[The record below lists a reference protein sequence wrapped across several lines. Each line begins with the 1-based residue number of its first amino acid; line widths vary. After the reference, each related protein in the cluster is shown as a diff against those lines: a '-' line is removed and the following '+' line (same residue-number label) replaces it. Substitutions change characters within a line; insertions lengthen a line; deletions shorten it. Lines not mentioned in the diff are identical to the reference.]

1 MNMNI
6 VIAGDGE
13 VGLHLAQELSALENQ
28 NITIVDP
35 HEDLLKQVEA
45 HTDLMAITGD
55 STSVSVLENANIKR
69 ADLLISVL
77 HDERTNLVT
86 AALGKQLGAKKT
98 IARVNNLEYLR
109 PENEARFKNMGIDAL
124 VCPEDI
130 VSTEITNLLSQ
141 TAATEIFD
149 FSGGKLFLFLIKLEQ
164 NAPVVDKSLN
174 DIVSMFPHLDFRA
187 VAIHR
192 SSKTIIPKGHDK
204 FLVNDLSYVVTKPG
218 GIDDLLKLGGK
229 QKIDIRNVMIVGGGR
244 VGRTTAR
251 KLENRLNIKLF
262 EIDKQKS
269 MHLASQLERTLV
281 INGDAR
287 DIQLMEDEDI
297 RGMDAFIAVT
307 DSSETNI
314 LSCLHARKF
323 GVKRTIAL
331 VENID
336 YIDISQ
342 NIGIDTIIN
351 KKLSTASHIV
361 KYTMD
366 AQVTSIKCLSGINA
380 EVMELVADP
389 HSAVT
394 RKPIKDLN
402 MPKGAIIGGIIRG
415 EDSHIAV
422 GDFQIEDGDKVVVFS
437 MPESIHKVDKLFNN
451 K

>member
-1 MNMNI
+1 VVN
-6 VIAGDGE
+6 
-13 VGLHLAQELSALENQ
+13 
-28 NITIVDP
+28 
-35 HEDLLKQVEA
+35 
-45 HTDLMAITGD
+45 
-55 STSVSVLENANIKR
+55 
-69 ADLLISVL
+69 
-77 HDERTNLVT
+77 
-86 AALGKQLGAKKT
+86 KT
-98 IARVNNLEYLR
+98 
-109 PENEARFKNMGIDAL
+109 
-124 VCPEDI
+124 
-130 VSTEITNLLSQ
+130 
-141 TAATEIFD
+141 
-149 FSGGKLFLFLIKLEQ
+149 
-164 NAPVVDKSLN
+164 LN

-192 SSKTIIPKGHDK
+192 KAKTIIPKGDDQ
-204 FLVNDLSYVVTKPG
+204 FLVNDLSYVITKPG

-229 QKIDIRNVMIVGGGR
+229 QRIDIRNVMIVGGGR

-251 KLENRLNIKLF
+251 MLENSLNIKLF
-262 EIDKQKS
+262 EKDKEKS
-269 MHLASQLERTLV
+269 LQLANRLEHTLV

-351 KKLSTASHIV
+351 KKLSTASYIV
-361 KYTMD
+361 RFTMH
-366 AQVTSIKCLSGINA
+366 AEVTSIKCLSGINA
-380 EVMELVADP
+380 EVMELVAKP

-394 RKPIKDLN
+394 KKPIKDLH

-415 EDSHIAV
+415 DDSHIAV
-422 GDFQIEDGDKVVVFS
+422 GDFQIEEGDKVVVFS
-437 MPESIHKVDKLFNN
+437 MPESIHKVDKLFNH

>member
-1 MNMNI
+1 MNI
-6 VIAGDGE
+6 IIAGDGE
-13 VGLHLAQELSALENQ
+13 VGLHLAQELSTENQ

-35 HEDLLKQVEA
+35 HEDLLKMVES

-55 STSVSVLENANIKR
+55 STSIEVLQNANVKK

-77 HDERTNLVT
+77 HDERTNIIT

-98 IARVNNLEYLR
+98 IARVNNLEYLHE
-109 PENEARFKNMGIDAL
+109 ENLERFRNMGIDAL

-130 VSTEITNLLSQ
+130 VAKEVVALLSQ
-141 TAATEIFD
+141 SAATEVFD
-149 FSGGKLFLFLIKLEQ
+149 FSGGKLFLFLIKLEE
-164 NAPVVDKSLN
+164 NAPVLDKTLN
-174 DIVSMFPHLDFRA
+174 DIVSMYPHLDFRA

-192 SSKTIIPKGHDK
+192 NSQTIIPKGNDM
-204 FLVNDLSYVVTKPG
+204 FLNNDLSYVITKPG

-229 QKIDIRNVMIVGGGR
+229 QRYDIRNVMIVGGGR
-244 VGRTTAR
+244 VGRTAAK
-251 KLENRLNIKLF
+251 KLENTLHVKLF
-262 EIDKQKS
+262 EIDKKKS
-269 MHLASQLERTLV
+269 LHLANELERTLV

-351 KKLSTASHIV
+351 KKLSTASYIV
-361 KYTMD
+361 RFTMD
-366 AQVTSIKCLSGINA
+366 AEVTSIKCLSGINA
-380 EVMELVADP
+380 EVMELVAYP

-394 RKPIKDLN
+394 RKPIRNLP

-415 EDSHIAV
+415 DDSFIAV
-422 GDFQIEDGDKVVVFS
+422 GDFQIEENDKVVVFS
-437 MPESIHKVDKLFNN
+437 LPEAIHKVGKLF
-451 K
+451 KK

>member
-1 MNMNI
+1 MNI

-13 VGLHLAQELSALENQ
+13 VGLHLAQELSLLENQ

-35 HEDLLKQVEA
+35 HEDLIRQVES
-45 HTDLMAITGD
+45 HTDLLAITGD
-55 STSVSVLENANIKR
+55 STSVEVLENANVRR

-77 HDERTNLVT
+77 HDERINLLT
-86 AALGKQLGAKKT
+86 AALGKQLGARHT
-98 IARVNNLEYLR
+98 IARINNLEYLK
-109 PENEARFKNMGIDAL
+109 PENQSRFKNIGIDAL

-130 VSTEITNLLSQ
+130 VSQEITYLLSQ

-149 FSGGKLFLFLIKLEQ
+149 FSGGKLSLFLIKLEE
-164 NAPVVDKSLN
+164 NALVLNKSLN
-174 DIVSMFPHLDFRA
+174 DIVAMFPHLDFRA

-192 SSKTIIPKGHDK
+192 NSQTIIPRGDDK
-204 FLVNDLSYVVTKPG
+204 FLLNDLSYVITKPG
-218 GIDDLLKLGGK
+218 GIDDLIKLGGK

-251 KLENRLNIKLF
+251 KLDNKLNIKLF
-262 EIDKQKS
+262 EVNKEKSKQ
-269 MHLASQLERTLV
+269 LANQLERTLV

-297 RGMDAFIAVT
+297 RSMDAFIAVT

-351 KKLSTASHIV
+351 KKLSTASYIV
-361 KYTMD
+361 RYTLD
-366 AQVTSIKCLSGINA
+366 AEVTSIKCLSGINA
-380 EVMELVADP
+380 EVMELVANP
-389 HSAVT
+389 GSPVT
-394 RKPIKDLN
+394 RKPIRNLS
-402 MPKGAIIGGIIRG
+402 MPRGAIIGGIIRG
-415 EDSHIAV
+415 EESYIAV
-422 GDFQIEDGDKVVVFS
+422 GDFQIEEGDKVVVFS
-437 MPESIHKVDKLFNN
+437 VPESIHKVDKLFNN

>member
-1 MNMNI
+1 MNI
-6 VIAGDGE
+6 IIAGDGE
-13 VGLHLAQELSALENQ
+13 VGLHLAQELSTLENQ

-35 HEDLLKQVEA
+35 HEDLIKQVET
-45 HTDLMAITGD
+45 HTDLLAITGD
-55 STSVSVLENANIKR
+55 STSVEVLENANVKR

-77 HDERTNLVT
+77 HDERINLLT

-98 IARVNNLEYLR
+98 IARINNLEYLR

-130 VSTEITNLLSQ
+130 VSQEIANLLSQ
-141 TAATEIFD
+141 TAATEVFD
-149 FSGGKLFLFLIKLEQ
+149 FSGGKLFLFLIKLEE
-164 NAPVVDKSLN
+164 NAPVVNKSLN
-174 DIVSMFPHLDFRA
+174 DIVAMFPHLDFRA

-192 SSKTIIPKGHDK
+192 NSKTIIPRGDDH
-204 FLVNDLSYVVTKPG
+204 FLKNDLSYVVTKPG

-229 QKIDIRNVMIVGGGR
+229 QRIDIRNVMIVGGGR

-262 EIDKQKS
+262 EIDKEKS
-269 MHLASQLERTLV
+269 LQLANQLGHTLV

-307 DSSETNI
+307 NSSETNI

-361 KYTMD
+361 KYTMH
-366 AQVTSIKCLSGINA
+366 AEVTSIKCLSGINA
-380 EVMELVADP
+380 EVMELVANP
-389 HSAVT
+389 HSTVT
-394 RKPIKDLN
+394 KKPIRDLN

-422 GDFQIEDGDKVVVFS
+422 GDFQIEEGDKVVVFS

>member
-1 MNMNI
+1 MNI

-13 VGLHLAQELSALENQ
+13 VGLHLAQELSSLENQ

-35 HEDLLKQVEA
+35 HEDLIKQVES
-45 HTDLMAITGD
+45 HTDLLAITGD
-55 STSVSVLENANIKR
+55 STSIETLKNANVKK

-77 HDERTNLVT
+77 HDEKINLLT

-98 IARVNNLEYLR
+98 IARINNPEYLR
-109 PENEARFKNMGIDAL
+109 PENEIRFKNMGIDAL
-124 VCPEDI
+124 VCPENI
-130 VSTEITNLLSQ
+130 VSQEIATLLSQ
-141 TAATEIFD
+141 TAATEVFD
-149 FSGGKLFLFLIKLEQ
+149 FSGGKLFLFLIKLEE
-164 NAPVVDKSLN
+164 NAPVVDKTLN

-192 SSKTIIPKGHDK
+192 KSKTIIPKGDDQ

-229 QKIDIRNVMIVGGGR
+229 QRIDIRNVMIVGGGR

-251 KLENRLNIKLF
+251 MLENRLNIKLF
-262 EIDKQKS
+262 EKDKEKS
-269 MHLASQLERTLV
+269 LQLANKLEHTLV

-297 RGMDAFIAVT
+297 SGMDAFIAVT

-361 KYTMD
+361 KYTMS
-366 AQVTSIKCLSGINA
+366 AEVTSIKCLSGINA
-380 EVMELVADP
+380 EVMELVAKP

-394 RKPIKDLN
+394 KKAIKDLH

-415 EDSHIAV
+415 NDSHIAV
-422 GDFQIEDGDKVVVFS
+422 GDFQIEEGDKVVVFS
-437 MPESIHKVDKLFNN
+437 MPESIHKVDKLFNH

>member
-1 MNMNI
+1 MNI

-13 VGLHLAQELSALENQ
+13 VGLHLAQELSSLDNQ

-35 HEDLLKQVEA
+35 HEDLLKQVES
-45 HTDLMAITGD
+45 HTDLLAITGD
-55 STSVSVLENANIKR
+55 STSIETLKNANVKK

-77 HDERTNLVT
+77 HDERINLIT

-98 IARVNNLEYLR
+98 IARINNLEYLQ
-109 PENEARFKNMGIDAL
+109 PENVARFKNMGIDAL
-124 VCPEDI
+124 VCPENI
-130 VSTEITNLLSQ
+130 VSQEIATLLSQ
-141 TAATEIFD
+141 TAATEVFD
-149 FSGGKLFLFLIKLEQ
+149 FSDGKLFLFLIKLEE
-164 NAPVVDKSLN
+164 NAPVVNKTLN

-192 SSKTIIPKGHDK
+192 NSKTIIPKGDDQ

-229 QKIDIRNVMIVGGGR
+229 QRIDIRNVMIVGGGR

-251 KLENRLNIKLF
+251 KLESSLNIKLF
-262 EIDKQKS
+262 EKDKQKS
-269 MHLASQLERTLV
+269 LQLASKLEHTLV

-297 RGMDAFIAVT
+297 RSMDAFIAVT

-314 LSCLHARKF
+314 LACLHARKF

-351 KKLSTASHIV
+351 KKLSTASYIV
-361 KYTMD
+361 KYTMH
-366 AQVTSIKCLSGINA
+366 AEVASIKCLSGINA
-380 EVMELVADP
+380 EAMELVANP
-389 HSAVT
+389 RSAVT

-422 GDFQIEDGDKVVVFS
+422 GDFQIEEGDKVVVFS
-437 MPESIHKVDKLFNN
+437 LPESIHKVDKLFNN

>member
-1 MNMNI
+1 MNI

-13 VGLHLAQELSALENQ
+13 VGLHLAQELATLDNQ

-35 HEDLLKQVEA
+35 HEDLIKQVES
-45 HTDLMAITGD
+45 HTDLLAITGD
-55 STSVSVLENANIKR
+55 STSVAVLENANVKK

-77 HDERTNLVT
+77 HDERINLIT

-98 IARVNNLEYLR
+98 IARINNLEYLR
-109 PENEARFKNMGIDAL
+109 PENEVRFKNMGIDAL
-124 VCPEDI
+124 VCPENI
-130 VSTEITNLLSQ
+130 VSKEIADLLSQ
-141 TAATEIFD
+141 AAATEVFD
-149 FSGGKLFLFLIKLEQ
+149 FSDRKLFLFLIKLEE
-164 NAPVVDKSLN
+164 NAPVVNKTLN
-174 DIVSMFPHLDFRA
+174 DIVSMYPHLDFRA

-192 SSKTIIPKGHDK
+192 NGQTIIPKGDDQ
-204 FLVNDLSYVVTKPG
+204 FLVGDLSYVVTKPG

-229 QKIDIRNVMIVGGGR
+229 QRIDIRNVMIVGGGR

-251 KLENRLNIKLF
+251 KLENRFNIKLF
-262 EIDKQKS
+262 EIDRDKS
-269 MHLASQLERTLV
+269 QHLANQLEHTLV

-307 DSSETNI
+307 NSSETNI

-361 KYTMD
+361 KYTMN
-366 AQVTSIKCLSGINA
+366 AEVTSIKFLSGINA
-380 EVMELVADP
+380 EVMEFVANP
-389 HSAVT
+389 HSTVT
-394 RKPIKDLN
+394 KKPIRDLN
-402 MPKGAIIGGIIRG
+402 MPKGAIIGGIIRSD
-415 EDSHIAV
+415 DSHIAV
-422 GDFQIEDGDKVVVFS
+422 GDFQIEEGDKVVVFS
-437 MPESIHKVDKLFNN
+437 MPECIHKVAKLFNN

>member
-1 MNMNI
+1 MNI
-6 VIAGDGE
+6 IIAGDGE
-13 VGLHLAQELSALENQ
+13 VGLHLAQELSSLENQ

-35 HEDLLKQVEA
+35 HEDLLKQVES

-55 STSVSVLENANIKR
+55 STSISVLENANVKR

-98 IARVNNLEYLR
+98 IARINNLEYLR

-124 VCPEDI
+124 VCPENI
-130 VSTEITNLLSQ
+130 VSQEITNLLGQ

-149 FSGGKLFLFLIKLEQ
+149 FSGGKLFLFLIKLEE
-164 NAPVVDKSLN
+164 NAPVVNKSLN

-192 SSKTIIPKGHDK
+192 NSKTIIPKGDDK

-218 GIDDLLKLGGK
+218 GINDLLKLGGK
-229 QKIDIRNVMIVGGGR
+229 QKIEIRNVMIVGGGR
-244 VGRTTAR
+244 VGRTTAK
-251 KLENRLNIKLF
+251 KLEGKLNIKLF
-262 EIDKQKS
+262 EADKEKS
-269 MHLASQLERTLV
+269 MQLASKLERTLV

-307 DSSETNI
+307 NSSETNI

-351 KKLSTASHIV
+351 KKLSTASYIV
-361 KYTMD
+361 KYTMH
-366 AQVTSIKCLSGINA
+366 AEVTSIKCLSGINA
-380 EVMELVADP
+380 EVMELVANP

-394 RKPIKDLN
+394 KKPIKHLN
-402 MPKGAIIGGIIRG
+402 LPKGSIIGGVIRG
-415 EDSHIAV
+415 DKSHIAI
-422 GDFQIEDGDKVVVFS
+422 GDFQIEEGDKVVVFS
-437 MPESIHKVDKLFNN
+437 MPESIHKVDKLFNS

>member
-1 MNMNI
+1 MNI

-13 VGLHLAQELSALENQ
+13 VGLHLAQQLSFENQ

-35 HEDLLKQVEA
+35 HEDLLKMVES
-45 HTDLMAITGD
+45 HNDVMAVTGD
-55 STSVSVLENANIKR
+55 STSVEVLKNANVKK

-77 HDERTNLVT
+77 HDERINILT

-124 VCPEDI
+124 VCPENI
-130 VSTEITNLLSQ
+130 VASEIANLLSQ
-141 TAATEIFD
+141 TAATEVFD
-149 FSGGKLFLFLIKLEQ
+149 FSGGQLYLFLIKLEE
-164 NAPVVDKSLN
+164 NAPVINKTLN
-174 DIVSMFPHLDFRA
+174 DIVGMYPHLDFRA

-192 SSKTIIPKGHDK
+192 NSKTIIPRGDDQ
-204 FLVNDLSYVVTKPG
+204 FLKNDLSYVVTKPD

-229 QKIDIRNVMIVGGGR
+229 QKFDIKNVMIVGGGR

-251 KLENRLNIKLF
+251 KIENSLNVKLF
-262 EIDKQKS
+262 EIDKNKS
-269 MHLASQLERTLV
+269 MQLANSLEHTLV

-307 DSSETNI
+307 NSSETNI

-351 KKLSTASHIV
+351 KKLSTASYIV
-361 KYTMD
+361 RFTLD
-366 AQVTSIKCLSGINA
+366 AEVTSIKCLSGINA
-380 EVMELVADP
+380 EVMELVAYP
-389 HSAVT
+389 HSTVT
-394 RKPIKDLN
+394 KKPIRDLN

-415 EDSHIAV
+415 ENSYIAV
-422 GDFQIEDGDKVVVFS
+422 GDFQIEENDKVVIFC
-437 MPESIHKVDKLFNN
+437 MPDAIHKVGKLF
-451 K
+451 KKQ

>member
-1 MNMNI
+1 MNI

-13 VGLHLAQELSALENQ
+13 VGLHLAQELSSLENQ

-35 HEDLLKQVEA
+35 HEDLLKQVES
-45 HTDLMAITGD
+45 HTDLLAITGD
-55 STSVSVLENANIKR
+55 STSVETLKNANVKK

-77 HDERTNLVT
+77 HDEKINLLT

-98 IARVNNLEYLR
+98 IARINNLEYLK

-130 VSTEITNLLSQ
+130 VSQEIATLLSQ
-141 TAATEIFD
+141 TAATEVFD
-149 FSGGKLFLFLIKLEQ
+149 FSNGKLFLFLIKLEE
-164 NAPVVDKSLN
+164 NAPVVNKTLN

-192 SSKTIIPKGHDK
+192 NSKTIIPKGDDQ

-229 QKIDIRNVMIVGGGR
+229 QRIDIRNVMIVGGGR
-244 VGRTTAR
+244 VGRTTAA
-251 KLENRLNIKLF
+251 KLENSLNIKLF
-262 EIDKQKS
+262 EKDKEKS
-269 MHLASQLERTLV
+269 LQLASRLEHTLV

-314 LSCLHARKF
+314 LACLHARKF

-351 KKLSTASHIV
+351 KKLSTASYIV
-361 KYTMD
+361 KYTMH
-366 AQVTSIKCLSGINA
+366 AEVTSIKCLSGINA
-380 EVMELVADP
+380 EVMELVANP
-389 HSAVT
+389 HSTVT
-394 RKPIKDLN
+394 KKPIKDLH

-415 EDSHIAV
+415 NDSHIAV
-422 GDFQIEDGDKVVVFS
+422 GDFQIEEGDKVVVFS